1 MEAERHRAEQ
11 RRLAALRAYEILDT
25 PREREFDDVVRVVSA
40 ICNVPISV
48 INLIDDERQWFK
60 AEVGLGVRETPL
72 PSSICAHA
80 ILEDD
85 FMIVPDMLAD
95 PRFIDNPLVVGDPR
109 LRFYAGALLKSGE
122 GLPIG
127 TICVLD
133 TQPRG
138 LDENQQALLRLMAS
152 QIMKLIESRQ
162 LVRAEQEARL
172 RAEQLA
178 AENEMLARES
188 DHRVMNSLQQ
198 VSSVLALQARSATPE
213 VRAELDS
220 ARHRVDAIA
229 HVHRHIHRAGTL
241 AEIATAP
248 FLSQLCESI
257 RASAPTR
264 IGVTLVEVDS
274 SPLTPAMASAL
285 GMIVAELVAN
295 SLKHAFVDGRSGL
308 IEIRYKTAADGWM
321 VSVADD
327 GVGLPAGFD
336 PASSQGVGMRVIG
349 AMVRRL
355 GAVLVARTEGGR
367 TVFSVEKAAAE
378 RSSGSDVADGAMFL
392 TPAGATGQ
400 G

>member
-1 MEAERHRAEQ
+1 MEAARHRAEQ

-25 PREREFDDVVRVVSA
+25 PREREFDDIVRVVSA

-48 INLIDDERQWFK
+48 INLIDDGRQWFK

-80 ILEDD
+80 ILEDE
-85 FMIVPDMLAD
+85 FMLVPDTLSD

-133 TQPRG
+133 TEPRG
-138 LDENQQALLRLMAS
+138 LSEDQQALLRLMAS
-152 QIMKLIESRQ
+152 QIMKLIESRR

-198 VSSVLALQARSATPE
+198 VSSLLALQARSAAPA
-213 VRAELDS
+213 VRVELDS
-220 ARHRVDAIA
+220 ARQRVDAIA
-229 HVHRHIHRAGTL
+229 HVHRHIHRAGNL
-241 AEIATAP
+241 AEIAAGP
-248 FLSQLCESI
+248 FLSQLTDSI
-257 RASAPTR
+257 RTSAPAR
-264 IGVTLVEVDS
+264 ITVRLVEADTAN
-274 SPLTPAMASAL
+274 LTPELASAL

-295 SLKHAFVDGRSGL
+295 SLKHAFVDGRAGS
-308 IEIRYKTAADGWM
+308 IAIRYKAAADGWQ

-327 GVGLPAGFD
+327 GVGLPDGFD

-355 GAVLVARTEGGR
+355 GANLVAQSSGGL
-367 TVFSVEKAAAE
+367 TVFCVE
-378 RSSGSDVADGAMFL
+378 S
-392 TPAGATGQ
+392 PAPQ